1 MSWMDHRAQ
10 RHQAFGLVLLV
21 LMILLFIMLR
31 RLWSG
36 A

>member
-1 MSWMDHRAQ
+1 MSWMNHRAQ
-10 RHQAFGLVLLV
+10 RRQAFGLVLIALI
-21 LMILLFIMLR
+21 ILLFTVLR